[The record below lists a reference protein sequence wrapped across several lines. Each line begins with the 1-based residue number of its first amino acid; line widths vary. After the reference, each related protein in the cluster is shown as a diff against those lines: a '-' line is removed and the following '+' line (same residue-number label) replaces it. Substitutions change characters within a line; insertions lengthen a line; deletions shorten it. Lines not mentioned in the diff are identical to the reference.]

1 MLNKVILMG
10 RITQELELKQT
21 TNRTAVLSFN
31 VAVDRSYTK
40 QGEEKQTD
48 FITCVAWRKTAE
60 FINNYFGKGRMIALE
75 GQLRSR
81 TYDDKNGTKHYVT
94 EVYVDNISFTGEPKQ
109 GGNSSASS
117 QSAPQQTPS
126 QPAPSQNSSPEHR
139 ILALT
144 ASRKCSMATM
154 CRSDDYTQKIP
165 G

>member
-21 TNRTAVLSFN
+21 TNGTAVLSFN
-31 VAVDRSYTK
+31 VAVDRNYTK

-48 FITCVAWRKTAE
+48 FITCVARRKTAE

-94 EVYVDNISFTGEPKQ
+94 EVYVDNVSFTGEPKQ
-109 GGNSSASS
+109 GENSSASV
-117 QSAPQQTPS
+117 QSVPQQNTPPQNAS
-126 QPAPSQNSSPEHR
+126 PQPAPSQNSSP
-139 ILALT
+139 
-144 ASRKCSMATM
+144 ATQ
-154 CRSDDYTQKIP
+154 SLGIDGFEEIFNDDDVP
-165 G
+165 F

>member
-31 VAVDRSYTK
+31 VSVDRSYTK

-126 QPAPSQNSSPEHR
+126 QPAPSQNSSP
-139 ILALT
+139 
-144 ASRKCSMATM
+144 ATQNLGIDGFEEVFNG
-154 CRSDDYTQKIP
+154 DDVP
-165 G
+165 F

>member
-21 TNRTAVLSFN
+21 TNGTAVLSFN
-31 VAVDRSYTK
+31 VAVDRSYNK

-81 TYDDKNGTKHYVT
+81 TYDDKNGIKHYVT
-94 EVYVDNISFTGEPKQ
+94 EVYVDNVSFTGEPKQ
-109 GGNSSASS
+109 GGNSSAPS
-117 QSAPQQTPS
+117 QSAPQQNTPPQNVS
-126 QPAPSQNSSPEHR
+126 PQPAPNQNSSP
-139 ILALT
+139 
-144 ASRKCSMATM
+144 ATQ
-154 CRSDDYTQKIP
+154 SLGIDGFEEIFNGDDVP
-165 G
+165 F

>member
-21 TNRTAVLSFN
+21 ANGTAVLSFN
-31 VAVDRSYTK
+31 VAVDRSYNK

-94 EVYVDNISFTGEPKQ
+94 EVYVDNVSFTGEPKQ
-109 GGNSSASS
+109 DENSSASS
-117 QSAPQQTPS
+117 QSVPQQNTPPQN
-126 QPAPSQNSSPEHR
+126 QPAPSQNNSP
-139 ILALT
+139 
-144 ASRKCSMATM
+144 TM
-154 CRSDDYTQKIP
+154 QSLGIDGFEEIFDGDDVP
-165 G
+165 F

>member
-21 TNRTAVLSFN
+21 TNGAAVLSFN
-31 VAVDRSYTK
+31 VAVDRNYTK

-48 FITCVAWRKTAE
+48 FITCVAWRKTAA

-94 EVYVDNISFTGEPKQ
+94 EVYVDNVSFTGEPKQ
-109 GGNSSASS
+109 GGNSSAPS
-117 QSAPQQTPS
+117 QSAPQQNTPPQNVS
-126 QPAPSQNSSPEHR
+126 PQPAPNQNSSP
-139 ILALT
+139 
-144 ASRKCSMATM
+144 ATQ
-154 CRSDDYTQKIP
+154 SLGIDGFEEIFNGDDEP
-165 G
+165 F